1 MFEKIKQTVKHTSIF
16 ALGKISTK
24 LVGFILLP
32 IYTKEISV
40 SDFGILGLLEM
51 IDLLGSNVLS
61 IGMPQALLRWY
72 SLAEENI
79 KKKKIVFTTFFFLAF
94 IFLTVIIL
102 ISPFK
107 NFVSDILFEKPQ
119 YGYFIVYLFISIT
132 FVNLARVPQAI
143 LRMEEKSLFYSLSI
157 LGQFTLSLFLNI
169 YFVAIKKM
177 GVEGILIANM
187 ISNGSLFLT
196 LLPYL
201 LRRMTFQLDRQIL
214 KDMLTFSYPFIF
226 IALSTTILSLGDRFI
241 LKELSSLYQVG
252 LYSLGYK
259 ISNVLKIFVI
269 DSFVL
274 GLPVIGWKLVKD
286 NDQPKEYLS
295 KIFTYLTF
303 VLVWLGLIISIHAKG
318 LIQIFALNQEYWDA
332 YQVIPFLIL
341 GVVFLGWQQH
351 LFFILQIP
359 KKTKQISVIIA
370 IAAISN
376 IIANL
381 LLIPR
386 YGIMGAAEAKI
397 ISFFLAFLLAY
408 IAVQK
413 FYPIKFEIKRVTIL
427 IGLAISFV
435 IFAAYIDR
443 FSGPHILI
451 LKIVFSILY
460 PAVLYLFNFY
470 EKDEKQ
476 RIKELFF
483 RIFRPGKAL

>member
-1 MFEKIKQTVKHTSIF
+1 MFQKITQTVKHTSIF

-40 SDFGILGLLEM
+40 SDFGILGLLEV

-72 SLAEENI
+72 SLAEDNF
-79 KKKKIVFTTFFFLAF
+79 KKKIIVFTTFLFLSL
-94 IFLTVIIL
+94 IFLSAIFL

-107 NFVSDILFEKPQ
+107 DFLSDILFEKPQ
-119 YGYFIVYLFISIT
+119 YGYFLIYVFISIT
-132 FVNLARVPQAI
+132 FANLSRIPQAI

-157 LGQFTLSLFLNI
+157 LSQFTISLFLNI
-169 YFVAIKKM
+169 YFVAIMKL

-187 ISNGSLFLT
+187 ISNGLLFLT

-201 LRRMTFQLDRQIL
+201 IRRMTFRFDRQIL

-226 IALSTTILSLGDRFI
+226 IALSTTILSLGDRYI
-241 LKELSSLYQVG
+241 LKELSTLYQVG

-259 ISNVLKIFVI
+259 ISNVLKIFVV

-274 GLPVIGWKLVKD
+274 GLPIIGWQLVKD
-286 NDQPKEYLS
+286 DERPKEYLS

-318 LIQIFALNQEYWDA
+318 LIQVFALNKEYWDS

-370 IAAISN
+370 IAAASN

-381 LLIPR
+381 LLIPQYR
-386 YGIMGAAEAKI
+386 MMGAAYATV
-397 ISFFLAFLLAY
+397 ISFFIAFLLAY
-408 IAVQK
+408 VAVQK
-413 FYPIKFEIKRVTIL
+413 FYPIKFEMKRITVLLGSAIFFFIIASL
-427 IGLAISFV
+427 IE
-435 IFAAYIDR
+435 R
-443 FSGPHILI
+443 FSGAVNYT
-451 LKIVFSILY
+451 LKIGLSLFY
-460 PAVLYLFNFY
+460 PLVLYLFNFY
-470 EKDEKQ
+470 EKDERRK
-476 RIKELFF
+476 IKDIFF
-483 RIFRPGKAL
+483 RMFKIR